1 MLYFESKKFIEK
13 MILIFKDYD
22 FYDQLNI
29 NNFKLFIESLFNNE
43 EKNKDILSRLK
54 KSDIDQLKKLL
65 K

>member
-1 MLYFESKKFIEK
+1 